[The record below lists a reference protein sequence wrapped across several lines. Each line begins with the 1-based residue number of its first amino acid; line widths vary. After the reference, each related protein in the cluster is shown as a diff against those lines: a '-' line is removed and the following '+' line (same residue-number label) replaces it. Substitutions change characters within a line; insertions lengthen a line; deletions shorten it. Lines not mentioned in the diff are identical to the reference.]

1 MMRKKGTI
9 RFLAGMCMAG
19 SCLLCLGVPA
29 LADMPMTEANR
40 TYSVRFQDW
49 VYVYLN
55 SEFLQAA
62 PPAPDYNL
70 SMKQKI
76 VNNGVKFVITGYYFN
91 TKLGQ
96 DWYRRYGS
104 QIDSNIAMLCHS
116 WTQQG
121 HPISPDD
128 FEIAIREEKLEQ
140 PR

>member
-1 MMRKKGTI
+1 
-9 RFLAGMCMAG
+9 
-19 SCLLCLGVPA
+19 
-29 LADMPMTEANR
+29 MPMTEANR

-62 PPAPDYNL
+62 PPAPDYNV
-70 SMKQKI
+70 SMKQKV

-96 DWYRRYGS
+96 DWHRRYGS

-128 FEIAIREEKLEQ
+128 FEIAIREEKMEQ
-140 PR
+140 TR